1 MLLGKGDKMKDYRL
15 SEMRDICK
23 KHCGDDP
30 CKCCEKQNK
39 GLHDFCLA
47 HFDDTYP
54 AEWDNIEPRDMIELP
69 CKIPMIA
76 INEQALAY
84 QVVYRSVLGTG
95 EIVTRIFDN
104 ETDADVFLSYCKKR
118 NS

>member
-1 MLLGKGDKMKDYRL
+1 MKDYRL
-15 SEMRDICK
+15 SEIKEICEEKCNSCSLKEIPCKSCKMQEICK
-23 KHCGDDP
+23 TLNWQKYHRGFSP
-30 CKCCEKQNK
+30 NN
-39 GLHDFCLA
+39 
-47 HFDDTYP
+47 
-54 AEWDNIEPRDMIELP
+54 WDIEPRDMIELP

-84 QVVYRSVLGTG
+84 QVVYRSILGTG

-118 NS
+118 NN

>member
-1 MLLGKGDKMKDYRL
+1 MKDYRL
-15 SEMRDICK
+15 SEIKDICEQQDS
-23 KHCGDDP
+23 CDD
-30 CKCCEKQNK
+30 CECADVCHRVHKYK
-39 GLHDFCLA
+39 FIP
-47 HFDDTYP
+47 T
-54 AEWDNIEPRDMIELP
+54 EWDDIEPRDMIELP

-84 QVVYRSVLGTG
+84 QVVYRSILGTG

-118 NS
+118 NN

>member
-1 MLLGKGDKMKDYRL
+1 
-15 SEMRDICK
+15 
-23 KHCGDDP
+23 
-30 CKCCEKQNK
+30 
-39 GLHDFCLA
+39 
-47 HFDDTYP
+47 
-54 AEWDNIEPRDMIELP
+54 MIELP

-104 ETDADVFLSYCKKR
+104 ETDADVFLSYCKSF
-118 NS
+118 NIFLFLFY